1 MSPLSK
7 KQELELLE
15 RVFPHILPKF
25 QEANDIVVS
34 MLNFETSSEFRI
46 VDLGCGFGELS
57 ERLLQVFP
65 GSMVYGVEN
74 NSEILSRTSQRLTP
88 FKERFIPV
96 HADMGEMQWSHE
108 VSMADAVVSSFA
120 LDYLPPEK
128 HQETIKTA
136 GKVLSRGGQWVSCE
150 FCRALDD
157 RINRLFHDLEI
168 SFVQN
173 ALQSGL
179 VSQTEFEQLEQSQV
193 LRKPHHVITTRSK
206 MDWLQS
212 CGFHN
217 IDIPWKFLN
226 LTVIGAYREKDQHDT
241 APL

>member
-1 MSPLSK
+1 MTLLSK

-25 QEANDIVVS
+25 QEANDIIVS
-34 MLNFETSSEFRI
+34 MLNYEPSMEIRV

-65 GSMVYGVEN
+65 GSIVYGVES
-74 NSEILSRTSQRLTP
+74 NSEILARASQRLTP

-96 HADMGEMQWSHE
+96 HADMGERLWSHD

-120 LDYLPPEK
+120 LDYLPPEM
-128 HQETIKTA
+128 HLETIKTA
-136 GKVLSRGGQWVSCE
+136 GELLSKGGQWISCE

-168 SFVQN
+168 RFVQN
-173 ALQSGL
+173 ALKSGL
-179 VSQTEFEQLEQSQV
+179 IDQAEFEQLEQSQI
-193 LRKPHHVITTRSK
+193 LRKPHHVITTQSK

-212 CGFHN
+212 FGFHN

-226 LTVIGAYREKDQHDT
+226 LTVIGAYREKNLHDNAT
-241 APL
+241 V

>member
-1 MSPLSK
+1 
-7 KQELELLE
+7 
-15 RVFPHILPKF
+15 
-25 QEANDIVVS
+25 
-34 MLNFETSSEFRI
+34 
-46 VDLGCGFGELS
+46 
-57 ERLLQVFP
+57 
-65 GSMVYGVEN
+65 
-74 NSEILSRTSQRLTP
+74 
-88 FKERFIPV
+88 
-96 HADMGEMQWSHE
+96 
-108 VSMADAVVSSFA
+108 MADAVVSSFA